1 MRAALLAT
9 LLALAAGCETY
20 AETVGCG
27 MGLVLD
33 ENDECVPPPV
43 PDGGATVATCAE
55 LCEEVP
61 GWTEERRT
69 CLEEAFAM
77 YGTLPAA
84 CVGIT
89 SSEQCLACI
98 AEIGAVDDTAC
109 SGAPVLCP

>member
-1 MRAALLAT
+1 
-9 LLALAAGCETY
+9 
-20 AETVGCG
+20 
-27 MGLVLD
+27 
-33 ENDECVPPPV
+33 
-43 PDGGATVATCAE
+43 
-55 LCEEVP
+55 
-61 GWTEERRT
+61 
-69 CLEEAFAM
+69 M